1 MNFILVS
8 PQFPKTYWKFAE
20 GLKKNGFNVLGIG
33 DTPYDLISNEL
44 KSVLTEYYYC
54 PGMNDYN
61 QLFKAV
67 AFFSFKHGKIDWIE
81 SNNEYWLEKD
91 AQIRT
96 DFNITTGVQTK
107 EIRGYKA
114 KSAMKEYYQKAGVP
128 VARFHMVDDLAGCQK
143 FIQEVGYP
151 VFVKPNIGVG
161 ANNSYKIKDETGLI
175 KFLSEKGQTEY
186 IMEEFID
193 GTIISFD
200 GVADSHSEVVFCSS
214 HVVPVPNDEIVNTIG
229 DDFYYT
235 LPVVPEDLEKIG
247 RATVKA
253 FQVKQRFFHLEFF
266 RLNVDKVGL
275 GNKGDIVALEVNMR
289 PAGGYTPE
297 MISFSRSVSVY
308 KIWADVMAFDEN
320 RQDLNGE
327 RYYVMEAARR
337 DIHQYVHSH
346 EDIML
351 SYKEFLCMADRYPP
365 IISVGMGD
373 QFYIA
378 RFKNLADAE
387 EFRQYVLQQ
396 KSKEHTVN
404 GVVVTHENEKV
415 T

>member
-44 KSVLTEYYYC
+44 KSVLTEYYFC
-54 PGMNDYN
+54 PGMNDYKE
-61 QLFKAV
+61 LFKAV

-96 DFNITTGVQTK
+96 DFNITTGVQTND
-107 EIRGYKA
+107 IRHYKA
-114 KSAMKEYYQKAGVP
+114 KSAMKDFYHLAGVP
-128 VARFHMVDDLAGCQK
+128 VARYHLVDDLAGCQA
-143 FIQEVGYP
+143 FIQIVGYP

-161 ANNSYKIKDETGLI
+161 ANNSYKLKDEAALI
-175 KFLSEKGQTEY
+175 KFLSEKGQAEY

-193 GTIISFD
+193 GTIVSFD
-200 GVADSHSEVVFCSS
+200 GVADSHSEVVFCAS
-214 HVVPVPNDEIVNTIG
+214 HVFPVPNDEIVNTIG

-235 LPVVPEDLEKIG
+235 LPEVPKDLETIG

-266 RLNVDKVGL
+266 RLNADQNGL
-275 GNKGDIVALEVNMR
+275 GKKGEIVALEVNMR

-297 MISFSRSVSVY
+297 MISLSRSVSVY

-320 RQDLNGE
+320 RQDVSGE
-327 RYYVMEAARR
+327 RFFVMEAARR
-337 DIHQYVHSH
+337 DIHQYVHTH
-346 EDIML
+346 EEIMVK
-351 SYKEFLCMADRYPP
+351 YKECLGMADRYPP
-365 IISVGMGD
+365 IISIGMGD
-373 QFYIA
+373 TFYIA
-378 RFKNLADAE
+378 KFKTLFEAE
-387 EFRQYVLQQ
+387 DFRTYVLAQ
-396 KSKEHTVN
+396 KVKENTVN
-404 GVVVTHENEKV
+404 GVTLTHENEKV
-415 T
+415 S